1 MIINVPRAQRVL
13 SQKGLDGLL
22 AATNIPNV
30 FYLSGVWRQGDL
42 AAAAPLK
49 GLDRPWV
56 VIPRSEVDYLEDSP
70 VRPAGVAT
78 YGTFYRELDETAAL
92 TDREERI
99 KALGI
104 DLEPVGSFQE
114 GVVSILASAG
124 LGKGTVGYDERGL
137 DPALVPKI
145 ERELPGL
152 ALRPATAVFR
162 EIRMIKT
169 PLEIERLEK
178 AVGITEAAIGEA
190 VSLAREGLGDGEM
203 ALAFEMGQVKR
214 GGRP

>member
-13 SQKGLDGLL
+13 SEKGLDGLL

-56 VIPRSEVDYLEDSP
+56 AIPRSEVDYLEDSP

-92 TDREERI
+92 TGREERI

-104 DLEPVGSFQE
+104 DLEPVGSFLE

-137 DPALVPKI
+137 DPALVNSFLQQEAKVVSRSVRQYGSVRLSLHAFNTEADI
-145 ERELPGL
+145 DLAAETVER
-152 ALRPATAVFR
+152 ALREGIPDDVEPA
-162 EIRMIKT
+162 M
-169 PLEIERLEK
+169 PPQLS
-178 AVGITEAAIGEA
+178 G
-190 VSLAREGLGDGEM
+190 
-203 ALAFEMGQVKR
+203 GQ
-214 GGRP
+214 GP